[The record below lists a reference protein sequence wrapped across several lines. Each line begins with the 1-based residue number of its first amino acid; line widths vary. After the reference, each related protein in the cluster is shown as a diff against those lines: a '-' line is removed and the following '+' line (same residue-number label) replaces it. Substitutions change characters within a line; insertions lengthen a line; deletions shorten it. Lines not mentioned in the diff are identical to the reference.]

1 MSVVAPAAY
10 DKPTLYAAR
19 ALFEG
24 TASAEQQ
31 KQFMAWLVF
40 NACHIGQVSYGPD
53 MAFLEGQRSIG
64 VQIARLREP
73 EALALIEKVA
83 ARPKRKSRQEANI

>member
-19 ALFEG
+19 ALFDG
-24 TASAEQQ
+24 TASDSQQ

-73 EALALIEKVA
+73 EALALIEKA
-83 ARPKRKSRQEANI
+83 ARPKRKSRQEANP